1 MAGCVICKA
10 PGKKVGYNVMKD
22 RLKKLWKQSGGFDIM
37 DVGNGYYMV
46 KFDLAQDQELAMTG
60 GPWMIFD
67 HYLVVTT
74 WNPDFVAPDAKVERT
89 LDQVSGSEFGIL
101 L

>member
-1 MAGCVICKA
+1 
-10 PGKKVGYNVMKD
+10 
-22 RLKKLWKQSGGFDIM
+22 
-37 DVGNGYYMV
+37 
-46 KFDLAQDQELAMTG
+46 MTG